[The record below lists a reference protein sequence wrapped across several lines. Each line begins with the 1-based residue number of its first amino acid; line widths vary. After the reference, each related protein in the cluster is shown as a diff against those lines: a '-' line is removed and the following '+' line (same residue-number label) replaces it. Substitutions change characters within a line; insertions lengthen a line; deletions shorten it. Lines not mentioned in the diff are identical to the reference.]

1 MNRSPKICIVGLKCC
16 DLITGAKVPR
26 FIGGI
31 ETQLTVLAK
40 GLVDEGCDVSLI
52 VYDHGQR
59 PEEIVDG
66 VKVLKAYGLSGG
78 IRGLR
83 WIDRA
88 KSLWAAMR
96 RADADIYLQM
106 GAGVETGLV
115 GLGCNRVGTSRRHFI
130 YCLASDLDYSD
141 MLSRGRLGWEGKA
154 YLWGLRRADLVV
166 AQTERQRQGL
176 QKAVGVNALVM
187 PMAAAAA
194 HPVST
199 APARNG
205 EHNSRRVLWIGR
217 PAKEKRLDW
226 LLELARRCPEFQ
238 FQVIGTANSNT
249 EYETRVLGEARQV
262 PNVELVGRVAGQDM
276 HAVYQNGRILCN
288 TSIREGFPTTFL
300 EAWSYGL
307 PVVTTFDPDDIVAR
321 NGLGRVSC
329 TVNDQANA
337 LRELHADPEVY
348 GRISQAAKSYYNEN
362 HAISAVS
369 RRFRLAFDV
378 MLGQRQPVNEC
389 AVYV

>member
-1 MNRSPKICIVGLKCC
+1 MNRPKICIVGLKCY
-16 DLITGAKVPR
+16 DLIAGAEMPR

-31 ETQLTVLAK
+31 ETQLVLLAK
-40 GLVDEGCDVSLI
+40 GLLDEGSDVSLI
-52 VYDHGQR
+52 VYDQGQA

-66 VKVLKAYGLSGG
+66 VKVLKAYDLSGG
-78 IRGLR
+78 IRGFR

-88 KSLWAAMR
+88 RSLWAAMR

-187 PMAAAAA
+187 PMAAP
-194 HPVST
+194 HPVPT
-199 APARNG
+199 APASNG
-205 EHNSRRVLWIGR
+205 EHNSRRVLWVGR
-217 PAKEKRLDW
+217 AAKEKRLEW
-226 LLELARRCPEFQ
+226 LLELARHCPEFQ

-249 EYETRVLGEARQV
+249 EYATRVLGEARQV
-262 PNVELVGRVAGQDM
+262 PNLELVGRVAGQDM
-276 HAVYQNGRILCN
+276 HAVYQNARILCN

-321 NGLGRVSC
+321 NGLGRVSS

-337 LRELHADPEVY
+337 LRELHADSEAY

-369 RRFRLAFDV
+369 RRFRVVFDV

>member
-1 MNRSPKICIVGLKCC
+1 MNRLPKICIVGLKSY
-16 DLITGAKVPR
+16 DLITGAEMPR

-31 ETQLTVLAK
+31 ETQLVLLAK

-52 VYDHGQR
+52 VYDQGQA

-78 IRGLR
+78 IRGFR

-115 GLGCNRVGTSRRHFI
+115 ALGCNRVGTSRRHFI

-141 MLSRGRLGWEGKA
+141 RLNKGRLSWEGKA
-154 YLWGLRRADLVV
+154 YLWGVRRADLVV
-166 AQTERQRQGL
+166 AQTERQRRGVQE
-176 QKAVGVNALVM
+176 AVGMNALVM
-187 PMAAAAA
+187 PMAAAY
-194 HPVST
+194 PVST
-199 APARNG
+199 ALVRNE
-205 EHNSRRVLWIGR
+205 EHNSRVLWVGR
-217 PAKEKRLDW
+217 AIKEKRLEW

-249 EYETRVLGEARQV
+249 EYATRMLGEARQV
-262 PNVELVGRVAGQDM
+262 PNLELVGRVAGQDM
-276 HAVYQNGRILCN
+276 HAVYQNARILCN

-329 TVNDQANA
+329 TVNDQANT
-337 LRELHADPEVY
+337 LRELHADSEAYSRV
-348 GRISQAAKSYYNEN
+348 SQAAKNYYNEN
-362 HAISAVS
+362 HTISAVS

-378 MLGQRQPVNEC
+378 MLGQRQPVNEG
-389 AVYV
+389 AIHA